1 MRVAVYG
8 LGNVLMLDDGFGPS
22 AVRRLEAAWAFGE
35 DVELVD
41 LGTPGLDLPS
51 KILDLDLLVFLD
63 VVSAKD
69 DPGTM
74 CTFDKDA
81 LLEKAPAGRRQT
93 THEAGIREA
102 LWTADLMGRGPKSAV
117 LIGVVPKVVA
127 SGTGLSPE
135 VERAIDPA
143 CRRVVEVLAAHGY
156 EGAPREVPA
165 ATGAWWE

>member
-117 LIGVVPKVVA
+117 LIGVVFAAVRPVWPFPGAFHALGRKTRVAAGGLTARAAAGIEKENVV
-127 SGTGLSPE
+127 SS
-135 VERAIDPA
+135 
-143 CRRVVEVLAAHGY
+143 
-156 EGAPREVPA
+156 
-165 ATGAWWE
+165 